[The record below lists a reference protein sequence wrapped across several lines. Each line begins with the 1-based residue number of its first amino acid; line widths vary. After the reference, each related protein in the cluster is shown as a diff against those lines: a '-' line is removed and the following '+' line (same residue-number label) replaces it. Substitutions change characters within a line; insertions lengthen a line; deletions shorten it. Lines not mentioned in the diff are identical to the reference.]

1 MIFSE
6 SWGYSE
12 RWFLRIGRDNQQK
25 PPKSA
30 EIMVTIRGKHSNMV
44 LFIGVMNSRFPRF
57 PQCYKFLFSHR
68 MTVSAEFN
76 QLEFR
81 PARLAIA
88 QGSMHWNHA
97 ASFLASQIWVC
108 LKWIRQCCYSTL
120 FYAILCY
127 SMLPQVKMGHMMIS
141 HGVWGPQLWDI
152 PRWT

>member
-1 MIFSE
+1 MK
-6 SWGYSE
+6 YCN
-12 RWFLRIGRDNQQK
+12 LPRIWHHDFFRIMGLFWTLVSSHRQRQPTETTEVSRNHGDNTG
-25 PPKSA
+25 
-30 EIMVTIRGKHSNMV
+30 EHSNMV

-120 FYAILCY
+120 FYAILCF
-127 SMLPQVKMGHMMIS
+127 LK
-141 HGVWGPQLWDI
+141 LRWDT
-152 PRWT
+152 WW